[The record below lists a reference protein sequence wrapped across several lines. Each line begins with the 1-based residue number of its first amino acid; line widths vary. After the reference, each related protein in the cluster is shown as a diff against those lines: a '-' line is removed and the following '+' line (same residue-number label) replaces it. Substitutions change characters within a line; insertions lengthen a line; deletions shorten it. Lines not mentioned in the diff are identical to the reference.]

1 MTATA
6 NQQDRKYIME
16 SLGLKECQNIVGD
29 LNRKNILY
37 KKVFRQGQDLDAF
50 EGILRPIAMNLLE
63 YKIQHPLTIIYLPLK
78 WCGFAY
84 KLFESVLGSLQFY
97 PPGSL
102 QIPENRLFAQ
112 FHASQTKQMKDQILH
127 HICSPVSIV
136 RVIFATVA
144 IGMGVDIPCIRKIIH
159 IGPPCSLKAYY
170 QETGRAG
177 RDGQPSEAVLYYN
190 NKDVGKNKTAMQ
202 DEMRSFCKSTD
213 ICLRYQLLK
222 ALDVEHN
229 SLSKLMHECCSVC
242 MVKCTC
248 TECLDIL
255 MGKL

>member
-16 SLGLKECQNIVGD
+16 SLGLKQCQNIVGD

-84 KLFESVLGSLQFY
+84 KLFESVLGSLQYY
-97 PPGSL
+97 PPGLL

-112 FHASQTKQMKDQILH
+112 FHASQTKQMKDQILR

-170 QETGRAG
+170 QETGRA
-177 RDGQPSEAVLYYN
+177 
-190 NKDVGKNKTAMQ
+190 
-202 DEMRSFCKSTD
+202 
-213 ICLRYQLLK
+213 
-222 ALDVEHN
+222 
-229 SLSKLMHECCSVC
+229 
-242 MVKCTC
+242 
-248 TECLDIL
+248 
-255 MGKL
+255 